1 MGKSTISMAI
11 FNSKLLVDRRV
22 FIDLPLVHPLN
33 HFESELWGHFAA
45 MDWIPKFITLP
56 IVGSN
61 PK

>member
-1 MGKSTISMAI
+1 MAI
-11 FNSKLLVDRRV
+11 FNSKLFVDQRV

-61 PK
+61 PKQ